1 MKGYSKN
8 PEIKMRIVRVRFP
21 KFAGCLRNYLQGF
34 SMIAAVLKET
44 ITGEKRVAAT
54 PKTVKELINS
64 GITVRVQSAA
74 GEHSFFS
81 DQDYQNAGAEVV
93 TEITDLLNGVN
104 IVLKVAPATLE
115 EMDAM
120 PNDVTY
126 ISLFQTTKRA
136 EQVRKLSAKN
146 ITGFSMHLIPRTTLA
161 QSMDAISSQANIS
174 GYKSVLIGAAHLPV
188 YMPLLMTAAGTIPP
202 AKVLILGAGVTG
214 LQAIATAKR
223 LGAQVESFDVR
234 PEVKEEVESLGAK
247 FVAVESDENDGVGEG
262 GYAKETSEDYKIRQ
276 REMIK
281 KHIAKSNLVITT
293 ALIPGRPAP
302 LLIPTEMVNGMKPGS
317 VIMDLAAENG
327 GNCELTKGGEIINY
341 NGVMIDG
348 TINLPSSMQ
357 VHASQLYAKNIS
369 SFVNYLIKE
378 GQLNIDEE
386 DEIISGAMFTHQ
398 GKITHKPTL
407 EAINNL

>member
-34 SMIAAVLKET
+34 SMITAVLKET

-74 GEHSFFS
+74 GEYSFFS

-161 QSMDAISSQANIS
+161 QSMDAISSQANIA

-234 PEVKEEVESLGAK
+234 PEVKEEVESIGAK
-247 FVAVESDENDGVGEG
+247 FVAVESDGNDGVGEG

-293 ALIPGRPAP
+293 ALVPGRPAP
-302 LLIPTEMVNGMKPGS
+302 LLIPTEMVDGMKPGS

-357 VHASQLYAKNIS
+357 VHASQLYAKNIF

>member
-1 MKGYSKN
+1 
-8 PEIKMRIVRVRFP
+8 
-21 KFAGCLRNYLQGF
+21 
-34 SMIAAVLKET
+34 MIAAVLKET

-81 DQDYQNAGAEVV
+81 DQDYQNAGAELF
-93 TEITDLLNGVN
+93 TEITDLLNGVD

-161 QSMDAISSQANIS
+161 QSMDAISSQANIA

-247 FVAVESDENDGVGEG
+247 FVAVESDGNDGVGEG

-276 REMIK
+276 RKMIK

-293 ALIPGRPAP
+293 ALVPGRPAP

-357 VHASQLYAKNIS
+357 VHASQLYAKNIF
-369 SFVNYLIKE
+369 SFVTYLIKE

>member
-1 MKGYSKN
+1 
-8 PEIKMRIVRVRFP
+8 
-21 KFAGCLRNYLQGF
+21 
-34 SMIAAVLKET
+34 MIAAVLKET

-74 GEHSFFS
+74 GEDSFFS

-93 TEITDLLNGVN
+93 TEITDLLNGVD

-120 PNDVTY
+120 PDGITY

-161 QSMDAISSQANIS
+161 QSMDAISSQANIA

-247 FVAVESDENDGVGEG
+247 FVAVESDGNDGVGEG

-293 ALIPGRPAP
+293 ALVPGRPAP

-357 VHASQLYAKNIS
+357 VHASQLYAKNIF
-369 SFVNYLIKE
+369 SFVTYLIKE

-398 GKITHKPTL
+398 GKITHEPTL

>member
-1 MKGYSKN
+1 
-8 PEIKMRIVRVRFP
+8 
-21 KFAGCLRNYLQGF
+21 
-34 SMIAAVLKET
+34 MIAAVLKET

-54 PKTVKELINS
+54 PKTVKELITS

-74 GEHSFFS
+74 GEDSFFS

-93 TEITDLLNGVN
+93 TEITNLLNGVD

-120 PNDVTY
+120 PDGITY

-161 QSMDAISSQANIS
+161 QSMDAISSQANIA

-247 FVAVESDENDGVGEG
+247 FVAVESDGNDGVGEG

-293 ALIPGRPAP
+293 ALVPGRPAP

-357 VHASQLYAKNIS
+357 VHASQLYAKNIF
-369 SFVNYLIKE
+369 SFVTYLIKE
-378 GQLNIDEE
+378 GQLNIDQE

-398 GKITHKPTL
+398 GKITHEPTL

>member
-1 MKGYSKN
+1 
-8 PEIKMRIVRVRFP
+8 
-21 KFAGCLRNYLQGF
+21 
-34 SMIAAVLKET
+34 MIAAVLKET
-44 ITGEKRVAAT
+44 ISGEKRVAAT

-120 PNDVTY
+120 PNDITY

-161 QSMDAISSQANIS
+161 QSMDAISSQANIA

-247 FVAVESDENDGVGEG
+247 FVAVESDGNDGVGEG

-293 ALIPGRPAP
+293 ALVPGSPAP

-357 VHASQLYAKNIS
+357 VHASQLYAKNIF

-378 GQLNIDEE
+378 GQLIIDEE

>member
-1 MKGYSKN
+1 
-8 PEIKMRIVRVRFP
+8 
-21 KFAGCLRNYLQGF
+21 
-34 SMIAAVLKET
+34 MIAAVLKET

-93 TEITDLLNGVN
+93 TEITDLLNGVD

-161 QSMDAISSQANIS
+161 QSMDAISSQANIA

-247 FVAVESDENDGVGEG
+247 FVAVESDGNDGVGEG

-276 REMIK
+276 RKMIK

-293 ALIPGRPAP
+293 ALVPGRPAP
-302 LLIPTEMVNGMKPGS
+302 LLIPTEMVDGMKPGS

-357 VHASQLYAKNIS
+357 VHASQLYAKNIF
-369 SFVNYLIKE
+369 SFVTYLIKE

-398 GKITHKPTL
+398 GKITHEPTL